1 MHPTP
6 LRGRKIAAI
15 LKAESSTT
23 AFQIYLGSESW

>member
-1 MHPTP
+1 MHSTP

-23 AFQIYLGSESW
+23 AFPIYIGRRG